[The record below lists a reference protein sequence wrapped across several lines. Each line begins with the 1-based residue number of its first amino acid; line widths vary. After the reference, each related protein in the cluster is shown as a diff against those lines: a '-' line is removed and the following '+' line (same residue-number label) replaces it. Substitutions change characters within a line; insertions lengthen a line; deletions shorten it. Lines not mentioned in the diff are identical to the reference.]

1 LISELLR
8 LVYGDYQEGCEKGTT
23 LQDRTTG
30 QSLCLTEEE
39 AMGLLDIVMMCPLEL
54 SAEQRAAMVKVS
66 DFCRQFLREEGPST
80 PTLIRSALAEL
91 I

>member
-1 LISELLR
+1 
-8 LVYGDYQEGCEKGTT
+8 
-23 LQDRTTG
+23 
-30 QSLCLTEEE
+30 
-39 AMGLLDIVMMCPLEL
+39 MGLLDIVMMCPLEL